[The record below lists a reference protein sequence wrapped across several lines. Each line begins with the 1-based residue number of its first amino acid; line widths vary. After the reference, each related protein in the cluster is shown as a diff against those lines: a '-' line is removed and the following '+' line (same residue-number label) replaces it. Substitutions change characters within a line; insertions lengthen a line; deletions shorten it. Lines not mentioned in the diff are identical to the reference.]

1 MNALPLPFFTAHLS
15 PHHPDVALRE
25 TSNNS
30 QSDMP
35 PLPRQ
40 IDSLDLFGNP
50 SVKLKP
56 DSNSDGLTDNPARK
70 GQRGNPVFP
79 HGPQMSLTILGVCL
93 IPLLLRVALRL
104 PQPIHLPN
112 QAATDV
118 KNDSTEK

>member
-1 MNALPLPFFTAHLS
+1 MPCLSPFFTAHLS

-56 DSNSDGLTDNPARK
+56 DSNSDGLTDNPATQRK
-70 GQRGNPVFP
+70 DEEGQDEEVIEKPERFTMQEMARGL
-79 HGPQMSLTILGVCL
+79 SLFV
-93 IPLLLRVALRL
+93 
-104 PQPIHLPN
+104 
-112 QAATDV
+112 
-118 KNDSTEK
+118 